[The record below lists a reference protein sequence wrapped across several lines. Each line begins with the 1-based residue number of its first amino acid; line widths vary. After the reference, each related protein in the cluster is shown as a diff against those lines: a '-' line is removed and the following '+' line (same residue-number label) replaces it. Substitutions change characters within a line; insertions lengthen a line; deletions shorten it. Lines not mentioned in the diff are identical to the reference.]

1 MADEARSPDPRTP
14 LPPRDPK
21 RGDMRVERAPEKPP
35 MLPWSGR
42 RFLVILAVL
51 FLLNWLIVAHLRAGR
66 GAHPG
71 AVQPDLPRRGA
82 RRAT

>member
-1 MADEARSPDPRTP
+1 MANEARPPDPRTP
-14 LPPRDPK
+14 LPRRDPK

-51 FLLNWLIVAHLRAGR
+51 FLLNWLIVAIFA
-66 GAHPG
+66 PG
-71 AVQPDLPRRGA
+71 EERIRVPYNPTFLEQV
-82 RRAT
+82 